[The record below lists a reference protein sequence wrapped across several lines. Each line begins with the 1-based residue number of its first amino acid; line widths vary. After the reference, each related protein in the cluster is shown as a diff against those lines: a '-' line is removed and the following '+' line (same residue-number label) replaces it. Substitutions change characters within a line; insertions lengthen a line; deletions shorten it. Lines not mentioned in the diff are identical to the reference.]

1 MLRIPSSRMSSTNGA
16 RSPSK
21 PSTPEV
27 RSHEEWRP
35 SPSSAYQDTFFLK
48 SLLEEAIGPCSK
60 QQPCCLF
67 PGCSRRAES
76 KQPEVA
82 SATSKAQSGQRA
94 ISWGVGTALAPG
106 LLLHKLQMAIQKTET
121 GERWQRKCSHA
132 AHANAHPLQTFGT
145 YYLTAGFSC
154 FTLRPRQSKM
164 CLRCF

>member
-1 MLRIPSSRMSSTNGA
+1 MEAFSKLCLPRHILPQVPAGGGDRTLQQATAMLPVPRVQS
-16 RSPSK
+16 
-21 PSTPEV
+21 
-27 RSHEEWRP
+27 
-35 SPSSAYQDTFFLK
+35 
-48 SLLEEAIGPCSK
+48 
-60 QQPCCLF
+60 
-67 PGCSRRAES
+67 RAES